1 MFFIDGHCDTLSK
14 ALDEK
19 KGLSNN
25 DLQFSLDKADKLGGG
40 IQIMASFVDSK
51 YVGSKQGGFNRCN
64 NILDKFNDSERVV
77 KDKDSLRSSLKSTKT
92 KVLLSIENGAA
103 ISNNIENVCYFYDR
117 GVRMMSIT
125 WNDDNELGSG
135 AKTKD
140 DKGLTD
146 LGVEYV
152 KRLERLGIIL
162 DVSHVSEKS
171 FWDAISNTS
180 KPIVASHSNVY
191 ELCKNTR
198 NLKDKQIVAIAKS
211 GGIIGI
217 CYYSEFLNNS
227 KRADLA
233 DIVEHI
239 KYIRNIVGIDYV
251 GLGSDFDGMDANKT
265 ASGVEDMSKI
275 GNIIKELKKQSFTDE
290 DIGKVMWKNW
300 YNVLYQNLK

>member
-25 DLQFSLDKADKLGGG
+25 GLQFSLDKADKLGGG

-239 KYIRNIVGIDYV
+239 KYIRNLVGIDYV

>member
-239 KYIRNIVGIDYV
+239 KYIRNLVGIDYV